1 MNTSLKQ
8 STFVDHFHSYIEKLQ
23 GVLNSIPKEKVF
35 YYNSCLKSSERK
47 KQIFIFGNGGSAG
60 NAMHIAN
67 DFIYG
72 ASKYR

>member
-35 YYNSCLKSSERK
+35 YNSCLRKLKEK